1 MDVDADTRGGGLT
14 AAELRRRVLGDAVA
28 AHTEGEQDPI
38 LGPYYALSIEHAYGG
53 VWSRPDLGLKERSLV
68 TVAALV
74 ALGRA
79 VRLARHLEG
88 ALNTGWTPVELREA
102 CLHLVAYAG
111 FPAAGDALQSLSE
124 VVRRRGDVVGPPT
137 EAETVGLTPAEVR
150 RRVLGAAWVDRTGRE
165 EDPILAPIWSYS
177 IEHAWGAVWVRPGL
191 SLKQRSLI
199 TVSALTAL
207 ARRDEL
213 RLHLR
218 GGLNTGWTP
227 VELREIC
234 LHVAAYAGVPTAI
247 TALHVLSE
255 VVRER
260 EGQEGPAGSR

>member
-1 MDVDADTRGGGLT
+1 MDADPGRLT
-14 AAELRRRVLGDAVA
+14 AAEVRRRVLGEAVA
-28 AHTEGEQDPI
+28 AQTEGEQDPI
-38 LGPYYALSIEHAYGG
+38 LGPYYQLSIEHAYGG
-53 VWSRPDLGLKERSLV
+53 VWSRPGLGLKERSLV

-88 ALNTGWTPVELREA
+88 ALNTGWTPTELREA
-102 CLHLVAYAG
+102 CLHLTAYAG
-111 FPAAGDALQSLSE
+111 FPAAGDALQVLSE
-124 VVRRRGDVVGPPT
+124 VVRRRGEVVGP
-137 EAETVGLTPAEVR
+137 ANAGDVAGLTPAEVR
-150 RRVLGAAWVDRTGRE
+150 RRVLGDAWADRTQNE
-165 EDPILAPIWSYS
+165 PDPILAPIWAYS

-191 SLKQRSLI
+191 TLKQRSLV
-199 TVSALTAL
+199 TVSALVAL

-227 VELREIC
+227 EELREAC

-247 TALHVLSE
+247 AALHVLSE
-255 VVRER
+255 VVR
-260 EGQEGPAGSR
+260 GGSASG